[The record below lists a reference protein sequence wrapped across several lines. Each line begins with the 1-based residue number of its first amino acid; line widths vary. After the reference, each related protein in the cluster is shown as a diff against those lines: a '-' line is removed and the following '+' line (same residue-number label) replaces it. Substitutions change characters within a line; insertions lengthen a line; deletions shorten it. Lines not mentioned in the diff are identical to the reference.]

1 MLKAVDEYKKADLE
15 EALEHACQMS
25 IAVISGVWHDCK
37 DMERPDNEDIH
48 AVKKAMQILC
58 IHEDMKQKYLTQAR

>member
-15 EALEHACQMS
+15 ETLDHACMMS
-25 IAVISGVWHDCK
+25 IAVINGVWHDCK

-58 IHEDMKQKYLTQAR
+58 IHDEMKQKYSAQVK